1 MSFDT
6 NVKIKNRAKDQS
18 LKIRNI
24 FLLLNFKRIAKMLLP
39 QHKADVQ
46 ELTTTQKLHSIQ
58 SKISTIMVI
67 SGNVWSKIKSKN
79 LNNSFHHQLLVPDS
93 FRLYRHISFETQ
105 KVKCRVCDK
114 ASAFTCYIS
123 SLPFTHLNIFGTQ
136 DKELA
141 LL

>member
-24 FLLLNFKRIAKMLLP
+24 FLLLNFKRIPKMLLP

-67 SGNVWSKIKSKN
+67 SGNV
-79 LNNSFHHQLLVPDS
+79 
-93 FRLYRHISFETQ
+93 
-105 KVKCRVCDK
+105 
-114 ASAFTCYIS
+114 
-123 SLPFTHLNIFGTQ
+123 
-136 DKELA
+136 
-141 LL
+141 